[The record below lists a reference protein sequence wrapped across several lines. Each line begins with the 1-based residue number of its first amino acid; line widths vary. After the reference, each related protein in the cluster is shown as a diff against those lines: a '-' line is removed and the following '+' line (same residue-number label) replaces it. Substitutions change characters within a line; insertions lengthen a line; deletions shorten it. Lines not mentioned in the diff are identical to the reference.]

1 MSRKSVIILT
11 IAVYVLFIIIVGLI
25 SHKKSKSIT
34 DFTVAGRNAGA
45 WLSAFSYGTA
55 YFSAVMFI
63 GYSGST
69 GWKYGLWG
77 VLPGVGNA
85 IFGSLLAWLVLAK
98 RTRAVTKEH
107 KIKSMPQLFEACFGS
122 KGMKNFCVA
131 VIFVF
136 LVPYSASVYK
146 GLTSVC
152 SVILGVPENVCMII
166 IAVAA
171 AVIVVLGGYAATLKA
186 DFIQG
191 FVMLA
196 GVILLIFSV
205 LRCNQVGGVQAGL
218 SAIAEKTKELSL
230 TAFDHIG
237 LWATVLMTSFGTW
250 GLPQMIHKYY
260 GIRDDKEVK
269 RGTVISTV
277 FAFVVAGGGYF
288 IGSLS
293 RLFYSDLSNLPG
305 IGAGKTDYLIPNML
319 NIAGLSDILVGVIL
333 VLLIAASVS
342 TLSSITITAASTLS
356 MDFLIPRFFSKK
368 DKVWGARITKIICF
382 AFVAVSYFIA
392 IGDTPI
398 LDMMSYSWGVIS
410 GSFLAPYLLSL
421 YWKKINKAGAWAGM
435 ITGFVTS
442 LPPMI
447 CRLFSIPV
455 TVGPFGKLM
464 DLGPHFACLSAVLS
478 FIMCVV
484 FSLCVKSGE
493 NGFVKAENITKP
505 VSNETV

>member
-1 MSRKSVIILT
+1 MPSKSIIILT
-11 IAVYVLFIIIVGLI
+11 IAAYVLFIVVVGLI
-25 SHKKSKSIT
+25 SHKKAKSIT

-77 VLPGVGNA
+77 VLPGIGNA

-107 KIKSMPQLFEACFGS
+107 KIKSMPQLFETCFGS
-122 KGMKNFCVA
+122 KKMKNFCVA
-131 VIFVF
+131 VIFIF

-196 GVILLIFSV
+196 GVILLIVSV
-205 LRCNQVGGVQAGL
+205 LRCSQVGGAQAGL
-218 SAIAEKTKELSL
+218 SAIAEKTKELNL

-260 GIRDDKEVK
+260 GIRDDREVK
-269 RGTVISTV
+269 RGTVISTI

-293 RLFYSDLSNLPG
+293 RLFYSDLAELPG
-305 IGAGKTDYLIPNML
+305 AGSGKTDYLIPNML

-342 TLSSITITAASTLS
+342 TLSSITITASTTLS
-356 MDFLIPRFFSKK
+356 MDFIIPHFFPKK
-368 DKVWGARITKIICF
+368 DKVWDARLTKIICF

-392 IGDTPI
+392 NSDTPI

-421 YWKKINKAGAWAGM
+421 YWKKINTAGAWAGM
-435 ITGFVTS
+435 ITGFVVA

-447 CRLFSIPV
+447 CRLLSIPA
-455 TVGPFGKLM
+455 TLGAFGKVM

-478 FIMCVV
+478 CLMCVI
-484 FSLCVKSGE
+484 FSLAVKSKE
-493 NGFVKAENITKP
+493 NGFVKAENLAKT